1 MTLQARLLYRGDP
14 RKPHLPV
21 DTLAGTA
28 EFRLQQMVVTVQ
40 AQGGWVEG
48 ADRKLD
54 KSYGASKALSIFY
67 RAESA

>member
-1 MTLQARLLYRGDP
+1 MDGSP
-14 RKPHLPV
+14 
-21 DTLAGTA
+21 LAN
-28 EFRLQQMVVTVQ
+28 QQLTQPNVVLAKLGV
-40 AQGGWVEG
+40 GG